1 MSVITMPSRF
11 QVFSAL
17 GWPFDDEVACWPF
30 SLPAMLTR
38 STITPGTAR
47 STPQGSRAFGI
58 FDSSSVVIVVAV
70 PRRLLSTSGV
80 SAWTSTV
87 SATPETF
94 IPNSSSTFS
103 PVVIL
108 ILRTVDAKPASDSVI
123 V

>member
-1 MSVITMPSRF
+1 M
-11 QVFSAL
+11 
-17 GWPFDDEVACWPF
+17 ACWPF

-47 STPQGSRAFGI
+47 STPHGSRAFGI
-58 FDSSSVVIVVAV
+58 ADSSSLVMVVAV
-70 PRRLLSTSGV
+70 PRFLLSTSGV

-94 IPNSSSTFS
+94 IEKSSSTFS

-108 ILRTVDAKPASDSVI
+108 NLRTVDAKPASDRVI